1 MPTRKNTTKKSKTLA
16 SHQSAKAPKFN
27 TIQGPADR
35 LALRFF
41 DALQEQHEKERKRT
55 STSALTWRG
64 KSNGVPHLSMTR
76 ARDLVREILAYDD
89 DAQAAALVEL
99 ITGIAYELEATDRDS
114 LALRATHES
123 FALTS
128 EFSDRAESFAT
139 WVCTRSA
146 QPLAKAK
153 ASLAKSKTQSP
164 GART

>member
-1 MPTRKNTTKKSKTLA
+1 MAPSSTVEGDNSMPTRKNTTKESKTLA
-16 SHQSAKAPKFN
+16 SHQSAKTPKF
-27 TIQGPADR
+27 
-35 LALRFF
+35 
-41 DALQEQHEKERKRT
+41 KKRT
-55 STSALTWRG
+55 GISALTWRG
-64 KSNGVPHLSMTR
+64 ESNGVPHLSMTR

-114 LALRATHES
+114 LALMATHES

-128 EFSDRAESFAT
+128 EFSNRAKSFAT
-139 WVCTRSA
+139 WACTRSA

-153 ASLAKSKTQSP
+153 APHAKSKKQSP